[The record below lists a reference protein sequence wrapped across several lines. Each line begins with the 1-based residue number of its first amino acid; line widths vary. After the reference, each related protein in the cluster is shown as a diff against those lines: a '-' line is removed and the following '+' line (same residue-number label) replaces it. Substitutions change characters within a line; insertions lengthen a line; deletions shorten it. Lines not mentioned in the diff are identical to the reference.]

1 MKSGAKIGK
10 VLYFTT
16 AYPKN
21 ITPAAEGYHLPARNG
36 SAPYREPELKAT
48 TPITGNSL
56 SLAGQ
61 TQYAMNA
68 IPLPDDFGLRPLRA
82 DDAPDIFTAID
93 TQREHL
99 GRWLPFVAATH
110 RVEQTREVVAA
121 MLADPANPVF
131 TLRVGDAFAG
141 LIGFKSAD
149 STTLTI
155 EIGYWLRSEYQGR
168 GLMTAAAEALC
179 RMAFGQMGM
188 ENVEIKCAAGN
199 LRSNRIPLRLGFR
212 LDRIEV
218 RGEQLA
224 DGEFTDLNV
233 YRLPRP

>member
-1 MKSGAKIGK
+1 
-10 VLYFTT
+10 
-16 AYPKN
+16 
-21 ITPAAEGYHLPARNG
+21 
-36 SAPYREPELKAT
+36 
-48 TPITGNSL
+48 
-56 SLAGQ
+56 
-61 TQYAMNA
+61 MNA

-168 GLMTAAAEALC
+168 GLMTSAVEALC
-179 RMAFGQMGM
+179 RTAFGQMGM

-218 RGEQLA
+218 RASSSPTGSSPTSTYTGCHAPETKKPGRRFLPVPTPDNTPALPAQ
-224 DGEFTDLNV
+224 
-233 YRLPRP
+233 PRPSPGQGRHTGTTLP

>member
-1 MKSGAKIGK
+1 
-10 VLYFTT
+10 
-16 AYPKN
+16 
-21 ITPAAEGYHLPARNG
+21 
-36 SAPYREPELKAT
+36 
-48 TPITGNSL
+48 
-56 SLAGQ
+56 
-61 TQYAMNA
+61 MNA
-68 IPLPDDFGLRPLRA
+68 TPLPDGFGLRPLRA

-93 TQREHL
+93 TQREPL

-149 STTLTI
+149 SRTRTI

>member
-1 MKSGAKIGK
+1 
-10 VLYFTT
+10 
-16 AYPKN
+16 
-21 ITPAAEGYHLPARNG
+21 
-36 SAPYREPELKAT
+36 
-48 TPITGNSL
+48 
-56 SLAGQ
+56 
-61 TQYAMNA
+61 MNA
-68 IPLPDDFGLRPLRA
+68 TPLPDGFGLRPLRA
-82 DDAPDIFTAID
+82 DDVPDIFTAID

-99 GRWLPFVAATH
+99 GRWLPFVTATH

-131 TLRVGDAFAG
+131 TLRVRDAFAG

-149 STTLTI
+149 SRTRTV

>member
-1 MKSGAKIGK
+1 
-10 VLYFTT
+10 
-16 AYPKN
+16 
-21 ITPAAEGYHLPARNG
+21 
-36 SAPYREPELKAT
+36 
-48 TPITGNSL
+48 
-56 SLAGQ
+56 
-61 TQYAMNA
+61 MNA

-149 STTLTI
+149 STTRTI

-168 GLMTAAAEALC
+168 GLMTAAVEALC
-179 RMAFGQMGM
+179 RTAFGANGHGECRNQMRRRQPA
-188 ENVEIKCAAGN
+188 EQPDPAAPR
-199 LRSNRIPLRLGFR
+199 LQARPHRSTRRAAR
-212 LDRIEV
+212 R
-218 RGEQLA
+218 R
-224 DGEFTDLNV
+224 EFTDLNV

>member
-1 MKSGAKIGK
+1 
-10 VLYFTT
+10 
-16 AYPKN
+16 
-21 ITPAAEGYHLPARNG
+21 
-36 SAPYREPELKAT
+36 
-48 TPITGNSL
+48 
-56 SLAGQ
+56 
-61 TQYAMNA
+61 MNA
-68 IPLPDDFGLRPLRA
+68 TPLPDGFGLRPLRA

-131 TLRVGDAFAG
+131 TLRVRDAFAG

-149 STTLTI
+149 SRTRTI

-224 DGEFTDLNV
+224 DGEFTYTGCRAPETKNREGV
-233 YRLPRP
+233 PSRFQLPTTNPRCRHSLVPVRAGTTDRATPP

>member
-1 MKSGAKIGK
+1 
-10 VLYFTT
+10 
-16 AYPKN
+16 
-21 ITPAAEGYHLPARNG
+21 
-36 SAPYREPELKAT
+36 
-48 TPITGNSL
+48 
-56 SLAGQ
+56 
-61 TQYAMNA
+61 MNA
-68 IPLPDDFGLRPLRA
+68 TPLPDGFGLRPLRA

-131 TLRVGDAFAG
+131 TLRVRDAFAG

-149 STTLTI
+149 SRTRTV
-155 EIGYWLRSEYQGR
+155 EIGYWLR
-168 GLMTAAAEALC
+168 
-179 RMAFGQMGM
+179 
-188 ENVEIKCAAGN
+188 AAGN

>member
-1 MKSGAKIGK
+1 MDQQHRPTHRRLTRAEVRRRRRSRAIRRVAGLTAVVCLVVGGAAFLLNRKAPVPSASAAGAPASSAASETNG
-10 VLYFTT
+10 LLTDRLF
-16 AYPKN
+16 PGS
-21 ITPAAEGYHLPARNG
+21 AAEST
-36 SAPYREPELKAT
+36 SAAASEGAEESRDNALGLTKAE
-48 TPITGNSL
+48 
-56 SLAGQ
+56 A
-61 TQYAMNA
+61 
-68 IPLPDDFGLRPLRA
+68 
-82 DDAPDIFTAID
+82 
-93 TQREHL
+93 
-99 GRWLPFVAATH
+99 
-110 RVEQTREVVAA
+110 AA

>member
-1 MKSGAKIGK
+1 
-10 VLYFTT
+10 
-16 AYPKN
+16 
-21 ITPAAEGYHLPARNG
+21 
-36 SAPYREPELKAT
+36 
-48 TPITGNSL
+48 
-56 SLAGQ
+56 
-61 TQYAMNA
+61 MNA

-188 ENVEIKCAAGN
+188 ERTSFSRRYFRDEIGCK
-199 LRSNRIPLRLGFR
+199 
-212 LDRIEV
+212 DRKSFIFYNSLSEKYHPGG
-218 RGEQLA
+218 R
-224 DGEFTDLNV
+224 
-233 YRLPRP
+233 RLPPSRPERLRTAPQARAKSRRTYLYINNNINHGKFVIFGRTNTIRHERDPPAR

>member
-1 MKSGAKIGK
+1 
-10 VLYFTT
+10 
-16 AYPKN
+16 
-21 ITPAAEGYHLPARNG
+21 
-36 SAPYREPELKAT
+36 
-48 TPITGNSL
+48 
-56 SLAGQ
+56 
-61 TQYAMNA
+61 MNA

-110 RVEQTREVVAA
+110 RVEQTREVV
-121 MLADPANPVF
+121 F
-131 TLRVGDAFAG
+131 TLRSGNAFAG

-149 STTLTI
+149 AARRSV

-168 GLMTAAAEALC
+168 GLMTAAVEALC
-179 RMAFGQMGM
+179 RTAFGQMGM

-218 RGEQLA
+218 QRIPAATPLKQKKTGKAVPPGSNSRQHPRA
-224 DGEFTDLNV
+224 AGTASSQSRPGAT
-233 YRLPRP
+233 YRDYPSLIEAISWAGVACR

>member
-1 MKSGAKIGK
+1 
-10 VLYFTT
+10 
-16 AYPKN
+16 
-21 ITPAAEGYHLPARNG
+21 
-36 SAPYREPELKAT
+36 
-48 TPITGNSL
+48 
-56 SLAGQ
+56 
-61 TQYAMNA
+61 MNA

-82 DDAPDIFTAID
+82 DDAPDIFTGHRHAAR
-93 TQREHL
+93 TPRAL
-99 GRWLPFVAATH
+99 APVRGRDAPRGT
-110 RVEQTREVVAA
+110 
-121 MLADPANPVF
+121 DPRSGRRHAGRPGQPVF

-188 ENVEIKCAAGN
+188 ENVEIKCAAATCGATGS
-199 LRSNRIPLRLGFR
+199 RCASASGSTASKYAA
-212 LDRIEV
+212 
-218 RGEQLA
+218 EQLA

>member
-1 MKSGAKIGK
+1 
-10 VLYFTT
+10 
-16 AYPKN
+16 
-21 ITPAAEGYHLPARNG
+21 
-36 SAPYREPELKAT
+36 
-48 TPITGNSL
+48 
-56 SLAGQ
+56 
-61 TQYAMNA
+61 MNA

-233 YRLPRP
+233 YRLPRPGSNSRQHPRAAGTASSQSRPGATYRDYPSLIEAISWAGVACR

>member
-1 MKSGAKIGK
+1 M
-10 VLYFTT
+10 
-16 AYPKN
+16 
-21 ITPAAEGYHLPARNG
+21 
-36 SAPYREPELKAT
+36 
-48 TPITGNSL
+48 
-56 SLAGQ
+56 AGQ

-141 LIGFKSAD
+141 LIGFVGLVVPHLMRFFVGHDNRWVVPASALAGAAFVVGCD
-149 STTLTI
+149 LLARVLFAPYELPVGI
-155 EIGYWLRSEYQGR
+155 LLAFIGGPFFIYLILKNKGG
-168 GLMTAAAEALC
+168 GL
-179 RMAFGQMGM
+179 
-188 ENVEIKCAAGN
+188 
-199 LRSNRIPLRLGFR
+199 
-212 LDRIEV
+212 D
-218 RGEQLA
+218 
-224 DGEFTDLNV
+224 
-233 YRLPRP
+233 

>member
-1 MKSGAKIGK
+1 
-10 VLYFTT
+10 
-16 AYPKN
+16 
-21 ITPAAEGYHLPARNG
+21 
-36 SAPYREPELKAT
+36 
-48 TPITGNSL
+48 
-56 SLAGQ
+56 
-61 TQYAMNA
+61 MNA

-149 STTLTI
+149 STTRTP
-155 EIGYWLRSEYQGR
+155 
-168 GLMTAAAEALC
+168 T
-179 RMAFGQMGM
+179 
-188 ENVEIKCAAGN
+188 
-199 LRSNRIPLRLGFR
+199 
-212 LDRIEV
+212 
-218 RGEQLA
+218 
-224 DGEFTDLNV
+224 
-233 YRLPRP
+233 

>member
-1 MKSGAKIGK
+1 
-10 VLYFTT
+10 
-16 AYPKN
+16 
-21 ITPAAEGYHLPARNG
+21 
-36 SAPYREPELKAT
+36 
-48 TPITGNSL
+48 
-56 SLAGQ
+56 
-61 TQYAMNA
+61 
-68 IPLPDDFGLRPLRA
+68 
-82 DDAPDIFTAID
+82 
-93 TQREHL
+93 
-99 GRWLPFVAATH
+99 
-110 RVEQTREVVAA
+110 VVAG
-121 MLADPANPVF
+121 MLADTANPVY
-131 TLRVGDAFAG
+131 TIRDGETFAG

-149 STTLTI
+149 AGKRSI

-168 GLMTAAAEALC
+168 GLMTAAAETLC

>member
-1 MKSGAKIGK
+1 
-10 VLYFTT
+10 
-16 AYPKN
+16 
-21 ITPAAEGYHLPARNG
+21 
-36 SAPYREPELKAT
+36 
-48 TPITGNSL
+48 
-56 SLAGQ
+56 
-61 TQYAMNA
+61 MNA

-149 STTLTI
+149 NTTLTI

>member
-1 MKSGAKIGK
+1 MAQARQHRKHQRYGNIGDTGSSGG
-10 VLYFTT
+10 TT
-16 AYPKN
+16 ACGEY
-21 ITPAAEGYHLPARNG
+21 G
-36 SAPYREPELKAT
+36 
-48 TPITGNSL
+48 L
-56 SLAGQ
+56 SL
-61 TQYAMNA
+61 
-68 IPLPDDFGLRPLRA
+68 IH
-82 DDAPDIFTAID
+82 I
-93 TQREHL
+93 
-99 GRWLPFVAATH
+99 
-110 RVEQTREVVAA
+110 A

-131 TLRVGDAFAG
+131 TLRVRDAFAG

-149 STTLTI
+149 SRTRTI

>member
-1 MKSGAKIGK
+1 
-10 VLYFTT
+10 
-16 AYPKN
+16 
-21 ITPAAEGYHLPARNG
+21 
-36 SAPYREPELKAT
+36 
-48 TPITGNSL
+48 
-56 SLAGQ
+56 
-61 TQYAMNA
+61 MNA

-131 TLRVGDAFAG
+131 TLR
-141 LIGFKSAD
+141 
-149 STTLTI
+149 
-155 EIGYWLRSEYQGR
+155 
-168 GLMTAAAEALC
+168 
-179 RMAFGQMGM
+179 
-188 ENVEIKCAAGN
+188 
-199 LRSNRIPLRLGFR
+199 LGFR